1 MTSDRLFGYAQFEF
15 GFLLGPEDGRY
26 LVRTA
31 EGEPELVV
39 VLETL
44 GAPPRHRRK
53 GRRSK
58 RAKSI
63 EVEPV
68 PTVRA
73 TIVGT
78 EPFEDEAAAESW
90 LSGVRGDLD
99 AGLALLAAA
108 ARDLNRVVRA
118 HRAAVADPY
127 AREVAPV
134 GALVARLGYGSGE
147 QASLGR
153 FAKALNVPT
162 TSGKGRGRV
171 ARLSPQERLA
181 AALNG
186 REPRLACEELVLR
199 ARADVEIGHG
209 REAALQ
215 ARTALECMIAEL
227 AADHPK
233 ITDEL
238 LEDRTAVEAA
248 AAAALTAEPDEQQRA
263 AVGTAVEA
271 MERALRRFRAA
282 RSQASG

>member
-1 MTSDRLFGYAQFEF
+1 MTSDRHFGYAQFEF
-15 GFLLGPEDGRY
+15 GFLLGPDDGRY

-31 EGEPELVV
+31 DGAPQLVV

-53 GRRSK
+53 ARRS
-58 RAKSI
+58 RRVRSI

-78 EPFEDEAAAESW
+78 EPFKDQAAAGAW
-90 LSGVRGDLD
+90 LSRVGGDLD

-118 HRAAVADPY
+118 HRATAADPY
-127 AREVAPV
+127 AQEVAPA

-147 QASLGR
+147 QAAAGR
-153 FAKALNVPT
+153 FAHALSVPT
-162 TSGKGRGRV
+162 TGSGKGRGGV

-186 REPRLACEELVLR
+186 REPVLACEELVLR
-199 ARADVEIGHG
+199 ARADLEIGQA

-215 ARTALECMIAEL
+215 ARTALECMVAEI
-227 AADHPK
+227 ADHPK

-238 LEDRTAVEAA
+238 LRARAAVEAA
-248 AAAALTAEPDEQQRA
+248 AAAALTGVPNEQQRA
-263 AVGTAVEA
+263 AVGTAVEE
-271 MERALRRFRAA
+271 MERALRRFQAA
-282 RSQASG
+282 RG

>member
-1 MTSDRLFGYAQFEF
+1 MTSDRHFGYAQFEF
-15 GFLLGPEDGRY
+15 GFLLGPDDGRY

-31 EGEPELVV
+31 DGAPQLVV

-44 GAPPRHRRK
+44 GAPPRHRHK
-53 GRRSK
+53 ARRSK
-58 RAKSI
+58 RVRSI

-78 EPFEDEAAAESW
+78 EPFKDQAAAGAW
-90 LSGVRGDLD
+90 LSRVGGDLD

-118 HRAAVADPY
+118 HRATAADPY
-127 AREVAPV
+127 AQEVAPA

-147 QASLGR
+147 QAAAGR
-153 FAKALNVPT
+153 FANALSVPT
-162 TSGKGRGRV
+162 MGSGKGRGRV

-186 REPRLACEELVLR
+186 REPVLACEELVLR
-199 ARADVEIGHG
+199 ARADLEIGQA
-209 REAALQ
+209 REASLQ
-215 ARTALECMIAEL
+215 ARTALECMVAEI

-238 LEDRTAVEAA
+238 LGTRAAVEAA
-248 AAAALTAEPDEQQRA
+248 AAAALTGEPDEQQRA

-271 MERALRRFRAA
+271 MERALRRFRA
-282 RSQASG
+282 